1 MTAYLDKAKQYFI
14 EVRVELKK
22 VTWLK
27 RAEVISV
34 TAVVLITV
42 FIIAIFLGI
51 VDIGL
56 ANIIKKIIR

>member
-1 MTAYLDKAKQYFI
+1 MTAYFDKAKQYFL

-27 RAEVISV
+27 RAEVMSV

-42 FIIAIFLGI
+42 FVIAVFLGI

>member
-1 MTAYLDKAKQYFI
+1 MTAYFDKAKQYFL

-27 RAEVISV
+27 RAEVMSV

-42 FIIAIFLGI
+42 FVIAIFLGI

>member
-1 MTAYLDKAKQYFI
+1 MTAYFDKAKQYFL

-27 RAEVISV
+27 RAEVMSV